1 MAYRV
6 DLSRNA
12 AADLDALYIF
22 LADRAPSQGIAWF
35 NGLER
40 AILALRQMPRRY
52 RIAAERLDP
61 EQPCES
67 FIMVGSPHVYRVFF
81 TIERRAKVV
90 TVLHIRH
97 GARQRPTPSDL
108 RDD

>member
-22 LADRAPSQGIAWF
+22 LAERAPSQGIAWF
-35 NGLER
+35 NSLER
-40 AILALRQMPRRY
+40 AILALGQMPRRY
-52 RIAAERLDP
+52 RIAAESLDP
-61 EQPCES
+61 DQP
-67 FIMVGSPHVYRVFF
+67 VRVLHYGRSPHVYRVFF
-81 TIERRAKVV
+81 TIDERAKVV

-97 GARQRPTPSDL
+97 GARQRPTPGDL